1 MEDKVVVHMRDGA
14 IHKGITNDFRPADDS
29 FHLLPAEGGG
39 VPMRLQ
45 LRAMK
50 ALFYVKDYIGN
61 RDFQTRRAFEQSRRD
76 GRKAIVTFED
86 GETIW
91 GVIPAYDP
99 NASGFEFYPADP
111 EDNNTR
117 IFVISSSVRSV
128 EFRS

>member
-1 MEDKVVVHMRDGA
+1 MENKVVVHMRDGT
-14 IHKGITNDFRPADDS
+14 IQKGITGDFRPEEEL

-39 VPMRLQ
+39 IPVRIQ
-45 LRAMK
+45 FKAMK
-50 ALFYVKDYIGN
+50 ALFYVKDYMGN
-61 RDFQTRRAFEQSRRD
+61 RDFQARRAFELSRKD

-99 NASGFEFYPADP
+99 NASGFDFFPADP
-111 EDNNTR
+111 DDNNTR
-117 IFVISSSVRSV
+117 IFVINSAVRSV